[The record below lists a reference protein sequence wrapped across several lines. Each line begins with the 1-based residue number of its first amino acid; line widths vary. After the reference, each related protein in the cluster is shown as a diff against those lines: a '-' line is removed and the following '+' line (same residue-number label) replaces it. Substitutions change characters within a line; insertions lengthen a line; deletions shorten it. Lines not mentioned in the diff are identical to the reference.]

1 METTERN
8 YNELYS
14 NGNEYLKVFVHAG
27 QHNIFAA
34 TNEKTGERKRF
45 GSLKDLEAYL
55 YNKGYHLVMTGRA
68 TIFARNIMEGVSP
81 LSLMDLTTRRD
92 GTPKEI
98 CFSRE
103 DRTYTGWIIG
113 ENPRDT
119 GEPEVVVRCNCP
131 GAYTNATGHKTVT
144 VPVENI
150 ILLSDY

>member
-8 YNELYS
+8 YNELYG

-27 QHNIFAA
+27 LHNIFAA
-34 TNEKTGERKRF
+34 TNVKTKERKRF
-45 GSLKDLEAYL
+45 NSLKDLEAYI
-55 YNKGYHLVMTGRA
+55 YNKGYHLVMTDRV
-68 TIFARNIMEGVSP
+68 TIFARYITEGNSP

-103 DRTYTGWIIG
+103 NRTCTGWIIG
-113 ENPRDT
+113 KNLCDKQ
-119 GEPEVVVRCNCP
+119 EVVVRCNCP

>member
-14 NGNEYLKVFVHAG
+14 NGDTYLKVFVHAG
-27 QHNIFAA
+27 LHNIFAA

-45 GSLKDLEAYL
+45 NSLKDLEAYL
-55 YNKGYHLVMTGRA
+55 YDKGYHLVMTDRA
-68 TIFARNIMEGVSP
+68 TIFARNIMEVQSP
-81 LSLMDLTTRRD
+81 LSIMDLTTRRD

-98 CFSRE
+98 CFPRE
-103 DRTYTGWIIG
+103 NRTYTGWIIG
-113 ENPRDT
+113 KNPCDKR
-119 GEPEVVVRCNCP
+119 EVVVRCNCP